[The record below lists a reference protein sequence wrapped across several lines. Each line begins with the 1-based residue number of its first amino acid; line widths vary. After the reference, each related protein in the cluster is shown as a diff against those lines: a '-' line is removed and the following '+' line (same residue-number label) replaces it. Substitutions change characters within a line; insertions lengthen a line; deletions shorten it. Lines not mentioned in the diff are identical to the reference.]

1 MEQERNFLRPA
12 DIERESMR
20 IIGGELAQRG
30 IALPPEHEAVV
41 KRVIHTTAD
50 FDYVG
55 SLRFTD
61 GGAEAAVAALRGG
74 CSIVT
79 DTNMAKAGISKAAL
93 SKLGGEAV
101 CFMAD
106 PETVRQ
112 ARERGVTRAAVWKEM
127 EALRREGWPIESSP
141 RKGYRLAGP
150 PPALSGAYISAQLPP
165 DSLFSGKVLVEPV
178 VDSTN
183 TRLKARAAAGAPEG
197 TALIAEEQTG
207 GRGTH
212 GRSFQSPRGDGLY
225 LSVLLR
231 PRGVR
236 LEDLLTLTGWVGAAA
251 RRAVERACGAPARIK
266 WLNDLYLNGKKL
278 CGILTELSFLGES
291 GEPDYV
297 VAGMGINMN
306 QTAETFQ
313 AQGLGD
319 IATSLALEGFPVERN
334 HLAVCLLS
342 ALEQMTRDFPD
353 RRADYLADYRAH
365 CVTLGRRVS
374 FEGPEGTRTGTASG
388 VDGSFALLVSGD
400 DGREHTVNSGTV
412 TML

>member
-1 MEQERNFLRPA
+1 MERNR
-12 DIERESMR
+12 
-20 IIGGELAQRG
+20 
-30 IALPPEHEAVV
+30 
-41 KRVIHTTAD
+41 
-50 FDYVG
+50 
-55 SLRFTD
+55 
-61 GGAEAAVAALRGG
+61 VAALLAQSQGY
-74 CSIVT
+74 
-79 DTNMAKAGISKAAL
+79 L
-93 SKLGGEAV
+93 SGEE
-101 CFMAD
+101 MSR
-106 PETVRQ
+106 TL
-112 ARERGVTRAAVWKEM
+112 GVTRAAVWKEI
-127 EALRREGWPIESSP
+127 ESLRGAGWPIRSST
-141 RKGYRLAGP
+141 RKGYQLAGP
-150 PPALSGAYISAQLPP
+150 PPALSAPYISAKL
-165 DSLFSGKVLVEPV
+165 SGGNMFAGNVIVEPL

-183 TRLKARAAAGAPEG
+183 TRLKAMAASTPTGS
-197 TALIAEEQTG
+197 ALLAEEQSG

-212 GRSFQSPRGDGLY
+212 GRSFQSPKGDGLY
-225 LSVLLR
+225 LSVLIR
-231 PRGVR
+231 PHVGVA
-236 LEDLLTLTGWVGAAA
+236 DLLTLTGWVGVAA
-251 RRAVERACGAPARIK
+251 REAVERASGAPVDIK

-342 ALEQMTRDFPD
+342 ALDQMTRDFPD

-374 FEGPEGTRTGTASG
+374 FQGPEGTRTGTASG

-400 DGREHTVNSGTV
+400 DGSEHTVNSGTV